1 MKKTIK
7 ELADELGVSK
17 QAIRKHLDKLP
28 DTLSVTKEKGIVY
41 LNTDVETFVK
51 SRITKVT
58 SKVTDNVSG
67 NLTDDFMSR
76 ILFLEKQMEI
86 KDKQLETKDNQLE
99 IVYRLLDQQQQL
111 TLQANKKIE
120 QLELSL
126 TEEVEEEEIVPTKKE
141 VSDISSDKVDVRE
154 ERLLLSSNDYLVKEN
169 S

>member
-154 ERLLLSSNDYLVKEN
+154 ETPLTFFQRLFGKRK
-169 S
+169 

>member
-76 ILFLEKQMEI
+76 ILFLEKQMGI

-126 TEEVEEEEIVPTKKE
+126 TKEVEEEGIVPTKKE

-154 ERLLLSSNDYLVKEN
+154 EASLTFLQRLFGKRK
-169 S
+169 

>member
-51 SRITKVT
+51 SRISKVT

-86 KDKQLETKDNQLE
+86 KDKQLETKDSQLE

-126 TEEVEEEEIVPTKKE
+126 TEETEEEEIVPTKKE

-154 ERLLLSSNDYLVKEN
+154 EASLTFFQRLFGKRK
-169 S
+169 